1 MKATSCLCLHPQLL
15 CKDLIEKEKKT
26 HKISSF
32 QSSAKS
38 ETQMYQNDE
47 NPCRSGNDCVSLL
60 QTEGEINSEENA
72 KKPKEWG
79 FFPDSVHYEVQSASA
94 LADTEKCIQPA

>member
-47 NPCRSGNDCVSLL
+47 NPCRSGDDCVSLL
-60 QTEGEINSEENA
+60 QTEGEINREENT
-72 KKPKEWG
+72 KKPKE
-79 FFPDSVHYEVQSASA
+79 
-94 LADTEKCIQPA
+94 